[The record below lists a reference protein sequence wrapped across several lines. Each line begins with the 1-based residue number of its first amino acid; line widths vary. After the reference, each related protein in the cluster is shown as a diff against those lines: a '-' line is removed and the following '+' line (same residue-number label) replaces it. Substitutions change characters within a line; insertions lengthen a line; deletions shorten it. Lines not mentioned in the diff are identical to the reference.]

1 MVEYGHKANQEET
14 TIKSLQ
20 TIQKIFRVFQILSK
34 IAMILSFIWAGMAAL
49 GLLCAMVW
57 LNGGTV
63 VGADQELIYRMTV
76 TGSLTEMIGVLLVDM
91 ILTLTDGTLLAFALR
106 YFKAEQADGTPFTL
120 RGADQVL
127 HLGIRTIVLPL
138 VAAIV
143 CAVICQLMGVPQNA
157 VRDWG
162 NLNSLTTGL
171 VLILTSVIFRYG
183 AELEQKNSLQAPQE

>member
-1 MVEYGHKANQEET
+1 M
-14 TIKSLQ
+14 KSLQ
-20 TIQKIFRVFQILSK
+20 TIQKTFRVFQILSK

-91 ILTLTDGTLLAFALR
+91 ILALTDGTLLAFALR

-143 CAVICQLMGVPQNA
+143 CAVICELMGVPQNA

-183 AELEQKNSLQAPQE
+183 AELEQKNSLQAPQA